1 MKASCYY
8 CSSKNLTRAYQS
20 LNFYKCEKCNI
31 YARYPMPSSKELAV
45 HYKSNYSYKN
55 MTTNKIHQTSSISF
69 NKIMAKYIFKKIMS
83 KKQGTK
89 LLDYGSG
96 IGNLIYELMKFSN
109 KRFSKKIVSRKLK
122 KNNYDIVTIIE
133 VIEHLKNPWAD
144 LHHIYQSMN
153 KGGVIIITT
162 PNIKGMNAKITG
174 SKWREQLEPTHLVL
188 FEKKTISMLLTNIG
202 FKQIEFIRFYPVSYN
217 NKLKQLKNIFFQL
230 LGWHGGICVIATK

>member
-45 HYKSNYSYKN
+45 HYKSSYSYKN

-96 IGNLIYELMKFSN
+96 IGNLIYELMKLD
-109 KRFSKKIVSRKLK
+109 IH
-122 KNNYDIVTIIE
+122 KNNIGMIFSGFLHRFNAILCV
-133 VIEHLKNPWAD
+133 VD
-144 LHHIYQSMN
+144 LHSDIAQDLSQHFSVFLDVICDQRFD
-153 KGGVIIITT
+153 GG
-162 PNIKGMNAKITG
+162 
-174 SKWREQLEPTHLVL
+174 
-188 FEKKTISMLLTNIG
+188 IG
-202 FKQIEFIRFYPVSYN
+202 F
-217 NKLKQLKNIFFQL
+217 
-230 LGWHGGICVIATK
+230 

>member
-45 HYKSNYSYKN
+45 HYKSSYSYKN

-96 IGNLIYELMKFSN
+96 IGNLIYELMKLDIHKNNIFEGIENNSEAIKFSN

-202 FKQIEFIRFYPVSYN
+202 FLFI
-217 NKLKQLKNIFFQL
+217 IFFSSN
-230 LGWHGGICVIATK
+230 